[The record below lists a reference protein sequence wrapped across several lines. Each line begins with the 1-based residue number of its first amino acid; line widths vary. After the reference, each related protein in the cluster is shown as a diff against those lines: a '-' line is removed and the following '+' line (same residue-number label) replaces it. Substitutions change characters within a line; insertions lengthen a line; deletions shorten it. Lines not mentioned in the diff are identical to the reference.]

1 MSGRMKRIADR
12 IAAWLRD
19 YLVSA
24 GADGYVL
31 GLSGGVDSA
40 TTAGLAVRAVGPER
54 VLAALLPCHSQPRDA
69 RLGQRVADTFGIST
83 VTVDLSETFDLLV
96 EALPPAEHLLAKANI
111 KPRLR
116 MTALYFL
123 AQSHNYLVLGGG
135 NKTELEVGYFTKYG
149 DGGVDLLPL
158 GDLYKTEVWELAREL
173 GVPQEVIDRPPTA
186 GLWPSQTDEDE
197 MGITYEALDQ
207 TLRAIASG
215 NTDDIDPDT
224 LEKVRGMMRNSAH
237 KRAMPP
243 VFLIGKQGE

>member
-1 MSGRMKRIADR
+1 
-12 IAAWLRD
+12 
-19 YLVSA
+19 
-24 GADGYVL
+24 
-31 GLSGGVDSA
+31 
-40 TTAGLAVRAVGPER
+40 
-54 VLAALLPCHSQPRDA
+54 
-69 RLGQRVADTFGIST
+69 
-83 VTVDLSETFDLLV
+83 
-96 EALPPAEHLLAKANI
+96 
-111 KPRLR
+111 
-116 MTALYFL
+116 
-123 AQSHNYLVLGGG
+123 
-135 NKTELEVGYFTKYG
+135 
-149 DGGVDLLPL
+149 
-158 GDLYKTEVWELAREL
+158 L